1 MPSHQSDPA
10 KASQHYFS
18 AAPNSPSSVREI
30 ELILPEG
37 KVVVLNTDRGTFS
50 PERVDAGTRALLLD
64 APEIADANNLVDLG
78 CGYGPIAISMALRAQ
93 PGATVWAVDVN
104 QRSRDLCRANA
115 ERNGVGEM
123 VRVISPEQYP
133 VEVKVDQLWS
143 NPPIRI
149 GKAALHELLRTWLD
163 RLNESGTAAIVV
175 QKHLGADS
183 LARWLNEQGWNTTR
197 RATRGQYRLL
207 DIEAKK

>member
-1 MPSHQSDPA
+1 M
-10 KASQHYFS
+10 
-18 AAPNSPSSVREI
+18 REI

-37 KVVVLNTDRGTFS
+37 KAVVLNTDRGTFS

-104 QRSRDLCRANA
+104 ERSRDLCRANA